1 MHGIQRAALERVVTC
16 GRNHEAVFDLPIH
29 SFQVPDMNDTERVT
43 ALVKKFPRLFHG
55 SPPLV
60 NSYLPP
66 GWEDLMIQFLVDL
79 DTRLDDSQASRF
91 QFRQIKEKIA
101 GLRVYWQLESADT
114 EVLDLIGSQIAQQ
127 EGTELVEPI
136 TAFDWIAARV
146 LEAEE
151 EAARTCQDCG
161 QPGTSDN
168 PASGAVATL
177 CDVCSQQRVGA
188 R

>member
-1 MHGIQRAALERVVTC
+1 
-16 GRNHEAVFDLPIH
+16 
-29 SFQVPDMNDTERVT
+29 MNDTERVT
-43 ALVKKFPRLFHG
+43 ALVEKFPRLFHG

-60 NSYLPP
+60 SSHLPL

-114 EVLDLIGSQIAQQ
+114 QVPDLISGQTAQSLGA
-127 EGTELVEPI
+127 EPVEPS

-146 LEAEE
+146 LKAEE
-151 EAARTCQDCG
+151 VAARTCQDCG
-161 QPGTSDN
+161 QPGTSDR
-168 PASGAVATL
+168 PAPSAVATL
-177 CDVCSQQRVGA
+177 CDACSQQRVEA

>member
-1 MHGIQRAALERVVTC
+1 
-16 GRNHEAVFDLPIH
+16 
-29 SFQVPDMNDTERVT
+29 MNDTERVT
-43 ALVKKFPRLFHG
+43 ALVEKFPRLFHG

-60 NSYLPP
+60 SSHLPL

-79 DTRLDDSQASRF
+79 DTRLDDSQANRF

-114 EVLDLIGSQIAQQ
+114 QVPDLVGGQIAQRVGA
-127 EGTELVEPI
+127 EPVEPI

-146 LEAEE
+146 LKAEE
-151 EAARTCQDCG
+151 VAARTCQDCG
-161 QPGTSDN
+161 QPGTRDR
-168 PASGAVATL
+168 PAPSAVAPL
-177 CDVCSQQRVGA
+177 CDACSQQRVEA